1 LALVRYNSL
10 PTNNPGYKVTTF
22 DSEEA
27 KTAAQIAPAFRNSE
41 VGPMEGWTRMAEQAV
56 KFARLLTEAIYRIRA
71 GESKAVRAV
80 EDELGYALGKKGG
93 ASIEHW
99 RKGHIPPKLK
109 DLEELAREICRR
121 TDLGPEWLEAFLRSA
136 GHPQPAALLAEMS
149 GTAAAVVVIPPGT
162 EPLLPG
168 GNLPI
173 PATPFVGRSRELALI
188 GEHLE
193 DNACRL
199 LTLVGLGGI
208 GKTRLALQAA
218 QLKHDCFP
226 DGVYFVSLVT
236 LSSGELLLSTV
247 ANAINLS
254 FYSGS
259 PAKVQLLSYLR
270 RRRLL
275 IIIDNFEHLITEAG
289 LLAEI
294 LEQAPAVKLLV
305 TSRERLN
312 LRGEWIFE
320 VEGMPVPAEEE
331 AAPLQQEYCTALH
344 LFLQSARRVRTDFSL
359 SEQDLAHVIRICRL
373 VEGIPLGIELAA
385 AWVKMLS
392 CAEIAREIEHSY
404 TFLATAWRDVPERHR
419 SLQAVFDYSWN
430 LLSDSERKVMSKLS
444 LFRGGFTREA
454 AAEVAGASLLTLAV
468 LVDKSILH
476 LESPA
481 RGAATQAWS
490 KVRYNMHD
498 MLRHYGE
505 EKLVEKEESNDHHCR
520 YYADFLQR
528 QWAPLRSGR
537 QKETLEEIGR
547 EMENVRAA
555 WRWAVARGR
564 IAELALSLDPLYYF
578 YDIRGWVQEGEE
590 AFAAAVAWLRAV
602 IPLRQGTVDDNLT
615 LGRLLA
621 RLGRFKHRLGL
632 YDQAR
637 ELLEES
643 LALFR
648 VLEAPQEIAFGLNY
662 LGNIAYRLGDY
673 EAARQICR
681 ESLSICRDFDYR
693 WELVTAVETLAHV
706 AEELGE
712 YHEARSLCGQ
722 GLEICHS
729 IGDRRGVAAFLNGS
743 GYLQWRLGDPVAA
756 RRLCRESLAIYRE
769 IGDRRGTALATK
781 NLGNVAAYVAD
792 FALAQQY
799 YLESLAICREIGYQ
813 WGIAVSL
820 NNLGTVA
827 WLLQEY
833 ESARSYCSQ
842 SFEIWRRLGDQWG
855 CAGSL
860 DTLGNVSLALGDW
873 SDAETH
879 FGHALRIAREI
890 KAVPLALQIITGMAD
905 LLARQGHEQL
915 AMEILVFV
923 SRHPLIDNEGR
934 QRAEEVCAELA
945 ARAAPEQLAQAQE
958 QGALWQLEA
967 VAAELLG
974 RRRTV

>member
-1 LALVRYNSL
+1 M
-10 PTNNPGYKVTTF
+10 
-22 DSEEA
+22 DQMA
-27 KTAAQIAPAFRNSE
+27 K
-41 VGPMEGWTRMAEQAV
+41 QAV

-71 GESKAVRAV
+71 RESKPIRTV

-93 ASIEHW
+93 ASIEYW
-99 RKGHIPPKLK
+99 RKGHLPAKLS
-109 DLEELAREICRR
+109 DLEAVAREICRR
-121 TDLGPEWLEAFLRSA
+121 TDLGPAWLEAFLRSA
-136 GHPQPAALLAEMS
+136 DHPQPPALVREMCGPATAVLPPTPVAA
-149 GTAAAVVVIPPGT
+149 
-162 EPLLPG
+162 PLPTG

-173 PATPFVGRSRELALI
+173 STTPFIGRSRELALI

-199 LTLVGLGGI
+199 LTLVGMGGI
-208 GKTRLALQAA
+208 GKTRLALEAA
-218 QLKHDCFP
+218 QLKQDRFP
-226 DGVYFVSLVT
+226 DGAYFASLVA
-236 LSSGELLLSTV
+236 LSSGDLLLSTL

-259 PAKVQLLSYLR
+259 PARVQLLSYLR
-270 RRRLL
+270 RRHMLL
-275 IIIDNFEHLITEAG
+275 IIDNFEHLMPEVG
-289 LLAEI
+289 LLVEI
-294 LEQAPAVKLLV
+294 LEQAPGVKLLV

-312 LRGEWIFE
+312 LRGEWVFE
-320 VEGMPVPAEEE
+320 VEGMPVPSGSALPPGAGGLLPNGDAPTAENVG
-331 AAPLQQEYCTALH
+331 PYTAIH
-344 LFLQSARRVRTDFSL
+344 LFVQSARRVRTDFSL
-359 SEQDLAHVIRICRL
+359 NSHDLAYVIRICRL
-373 VEGIPLGIELAA
+373 VKGIPLGIELAA

-392 CAEIAREIEHSY
+392 CEEIAREIEQNYS
-404 TFLATAWRDVPERHR
+404 FLATAWHDVPERHR

-430 LLSDSERKVMSKLS
+430 LLSESERTAMGKLA

-468 LVDKSILH
+468 LVDKSILR

-481 RGAATQAWS
+481 RGAAGQVEWR
-490 KVRYNMHD
+490 VRYDMHD
-498 MLRHYGE
+498 LLRHYGE
-505 EKLVEKEESNDHHCR
+505 EKLVEKEETNDLHCR
-520 YYADFLQR
+520 YYADFLQS
-528 QWAPLRSGR
+528 QGAPLRSGR

-547 EMENVRAA
+547 EIENVRAA

-564 IAELALSLDPLYYF
+564 LAELACSLDTLYNF
-578 YDIRGWVQEGEE
+578 YDIRGWIQEGEE

-602 IPLRQGTVDDNLT
+602 IPLRQATAADNLT

-643 LALFR
+643 LALFHR
-648 VLEAPQEIAFGLNY
+648 LEAPQEIVFALNY

-673 EAARQICR
+673 ETARQICQ
-681 ESLSICRDFDYR
+681 ESLVICRDFDYR

-712 YHEARSLCGQ
+712 YHEARGLCRQ
-722 GLEICHS
+722 GLEICQS

-743 GYLQWRLGDPVAA
+743 GYLQWRLGDPTAA
-756 RRLCRESLAIYRE
+756 RRLCQESLAIYRE

-781 NLGNVAAYVAD
+781 NLGNVAAYVED

-799 YLESLAICREIGYQ
+799 YLDSLTICREIGYQ
-813 WGIAVSL
+813 WGIAVTL

-842 SFEIWRRLGDQWG
+842 SLEIWRRLGDQWG

-860 DTLGNVSLALGDW
+860 ETLGNVSLAVADW
-873 SDAETH
+873 SGAKDH
-879 FGHALRIAREI
+879 FGQALHIAMEI
-890 KAVPLALQIITGMAD
+890 KAVPLALQIMIGMAD
-905 LLARQGHEQL
+905 LLAHQGHQQCAL
-915 AMEILVFV
+915 EILVFAG
-923 SRHPLIDNEGR
+923 RHPLMDQEGR
-934 QRAEEVCAELA
+934 QRAEEVYAELA
-945 ARAAPEQLAQAQE
+945 LHATPEQIAQAQQ

-967 VAAELLG
+967 VAAELLSMKMKDATSVAFTCLG
-974 RRRTV
+974 GVASQQDS